1 MYSKEYHIKP
11 LDRLNIL
18 ITGGAGFIGS
28 NICEYLI
35 KHNVGKVRVVDNLS
49 TGYYENVKPFINMPN
64 FEFIEGDLTD
74 FGFCKGI
81 CENIDLVCHQ
91 AALGSVPRSIE
102 NPVATNHHNV
112 TGFINIITAAKD
124 AGVKRLVYAS
134 SSSVYGDEQSS
145 PKIEEKTGRLLSPYA
160 VSKNTNEVYAGVFH
174 QLFDMKIIGLRYFN
188 VFGPKQS
195 PKGAYAAVIP
205 LFVDGLINDKPVYID
220 GLGDQTRD
228 FTFIENVVQANVK
241 ALTVDNEQAFGE
253 VYNVA
258 CGDSI
263 SVLDLYRNISAIL
276 NIKKE
281 PLFRDSRQGDI
292 KNSLADIS
300 KAQRLLGYKPLFSVK
315 EGLEKTVQSF
325 KEKLLIN

>member
-1 MYSKEYHIKP
+1 MYNQEYHIADLSK
-11 LDRLNIL
+11 LNIL

-35 KHNVGKVRVVDNLS
+35 KHKVGQVRVVDNLS
-49 TGYYENVKPFINMPN
+49 TGFYENIKSFVALPN

-74 FGFCKGI
+74 TEFCKEI
-81 CENIDLVCHQ
+81 CEGVDLVCHQ

-124 AGVKRLVYAS
+124 AGVKRFVYAS
-134 SSSVYGDEQSS
+134 SSSVYGDELSS
-145 PKIEEKTGRLLSPYA
+145 PKIEEKTGNLLSPYA
-160 VSKNTNEVYAGVFH
+160 VSKKTNEVYARVFH
-174 QLFDMKIIGLRYFN
+174 QLYDMEIIGLRYFN

-195 PKGAYAAVIP
+195 PEGAYAAVIP
-205 LFVDGLINDKPVYID
+205 LFIDGVINNKSVYID

-228 FTFIENVVQANVK
+228 FTFIENVVQANIK
-241 ALTVDNEQAFGE
+241 ALTISESNAFGE
-253 VYNVA
+253 VYNIA

-263 SVLDLYRNISAIL
+263 SVLDLYNSISEIL

-281 PLFRDSRQGDI
+281 PCFRDSRKGDI
-292 KNSLADIS
+292 KNSLANIS
-300 KAQRLLGYKPLFSVK
+300 KAQEYLGYEPLYSVK
-315 EGLEKTVQSF
+315 EGLEKTVNYFS
-325 KEKLLIN
+325 KKLLIN

>member
-1 MYSKEYHIKP
+1 MYSRKYHNKG
-11 LDRLNIL
+11 LDKLNIL

-35 KHNVGKVRVVDNLS
+35 KHKIGHVKLVDNLS
-49 TGYYENVKPFINMPN
+49 TGYYENIKSFVDMSN

-74 FGFCKGI
+74 VDFCKEI

-124 AGVKRLVYAS
+124 AGMKRFVYAS
-134 SSSVYGDEQSS
+134 SSSVYGDELSS
-145 PKIEEKTGRLLSPYA
+145 PKIEEITGNLLSPYA
-160 VSKNTNEVYAGVFH
+160 VSKKTNEVYASVFH
-174 QLFDMKIIGLRYFN
+174 QLFDMEIIGLRYFN
-188 VFGPKQS
+188 VFGPNQS
-195 PKGAYAAVIP
+195 PEGAYAAVIP

-228 FTFIENVVQANVK
+228 FTFIENVVQANIK
-241 ALTVDNEQAFGE
+241 ALTIDNKDAYGK

-263 SVLDLYRNISAIL
+263 SVLELYNNISEIL
-276 NIKKE
+276 NINKE
-281 PLFRDSRQGDI
+281 PLFRDIRKGDI
-292 KNSLADIS
+292 KNSLANIS
-300 KAQRLLGYKPLFSVK
+300 KAQKYLGYEPIFSVK
-315 EGLEKTVQSF
+315 EGLEKTVNCF
-325 KEKLLIN
+325 REKLLIN